1 MLEKQINDAFIEAYK
16 AKEES
21 KVGTLRMIKS
31 ALANKKIEKLIAKE
45 DLLEDGEVLAILKS
59 EAKKRLDS
67 ITAYQAGNRPELAA
81 IEKQE
86 IEIISGFLPEQ
97 LSEEKVRELVKEA
110 IAEQGNPGPS
120 GFGKIMG
127 AVLEKAQGRTD
138 GSLVSKIVKEELV

>member
-59 EAKKRLDS
+59 EVKKRLDS